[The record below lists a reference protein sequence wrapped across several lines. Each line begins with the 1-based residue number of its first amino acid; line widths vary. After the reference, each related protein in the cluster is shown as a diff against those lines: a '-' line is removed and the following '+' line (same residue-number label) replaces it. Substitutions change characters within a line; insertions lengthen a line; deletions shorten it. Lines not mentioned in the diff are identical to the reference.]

1 MCWIFTFWYSLWS
14 VWLRLQTDVYSHS
27 HGFASQAG
35 DRWSKYPRLTH
46 NRCRRI
52 RPETGSHWRWITETS
67 SLTTG
72 SAIDMQQPNPRV
84 FIAALIRAGM
94 LRQRLINTALELNQ
108 VSWWWSLKRTAREK
122 LQKQSG
128 PTNSLHTSAFRN
140 VWLSWF
146 FSAAS
151 GERWPW
157 LTNTEARFLITHP
170 PGGCR
175 CQKCSTQKQKHA
187 IWQKMKEK
195 QTLAAV
201 KNNFWLKPLPDKKRF

>member
-27 HGFASQAG
+27 HAFTSQAG

-108 VSWWWSLKRTAREK
+108 VSWWWSLKRTARGCK
-122 LQKQSG
+122 NK
-128 PTNSLHTSAFRN
+128 
-140 VWLSWF
+140 
-146 FSAAS
+146 AA
-151 GERWPW
+151 RQ
-157 LTNTEARFLITHP
+157 TACTHRFLKMCDYLDFSLQRVVNA
-170 PGGCR
+170 GLDW
-175 CQKCSTQKQKHA
+175 QTQR
-187 IWQKMKEK
+187 
-195 QTLAAV
+195 LG
-201 KNNFWLKPLPDKKRF
+201 FWLHILQVDAGARNAAHKSKNMRYGNKWKKNKL